1 VAAKQE
7 LAISAAL
14 SFYIDQF
21 CRFQSKNLP
30 QVIVV
35 GGPMLRRAR
44 PPAMTYRAATT
55 AESEAARSTAESDAA
70 TSATKPGPNPSPTE
84 GYAAR
89 AAGLNTSP
97 EAVERRHR
105 AGDLTC
111 FWRRTGLQFVAALAA
126 VIVGCAFGY
135 VVAGNDHRMQIFLS
149 ATVAAGLF
157 FVFSAFASQL
167 NRKSRRTQRR

>member
-1 VAAKQE
+1 
-7 LAISAAL
+7 
-14 SFYIDQF
+14 
-21 CRFQSKNLP
+21 
-30 QVIVV
+30 
-35 GGPMLRRAR
+35 
-44 PPAMTYRAATT
+44 MTYPAPTT
-55 AESEAARSTAESDAA
+55 VESEAARSTAESDAP

-84 GYAAR
+84 GYAAHG

-126 VIVGCAFGY
+126 VIVGCPFGY